1 MVNDTV
7 AALLSHAYIAP
18 ATRFSL
24 IMGTGLN
31 AAVSLPTPALPKNK
45 IPATAPANAQNV
57 LVNTELS
64 MFGKGILPATQ
75 WDDMLNNAME
85 RPDFQPFEYL
95 VSGGYLGEILR
106 LIVVES
112 ASSKGLFQNIL
123 PESWKATYSV
133 ETAFL
138 AALEQYVTFP
148 MILIQRSDL
157 LTGTQ
162 SHPYPLL
169 PNTLHLNL
177 YTNLILRFCGP
188 SLNTFP
194 TGWPLI
200 VLLVSMLCTSFD
212 SLPIHLTNPSPHHQF
227 LQSLSVAQ

>member
-31 AAVSLPTPALPKNK
+31 AAVSLPTLALPKNK
-45 IPATAPANAQNV
+45 IPNTAPSNAQNV

-64 MFGKGILPATQ
+64 MFGKGVLPATQ

-106 LIVVES
+106 LIVTKG
-112 ASSKGLFQNIL
+112 AFGKGLFQNTL
-123 PESWKATYSV
+123 PESWEIPYSV

-138 AALEQYVTFP
+138 AALEQYVTLSLF
-148 MILIQRSDL
+148 QHNV
-157 LTGTQ
+157 LT
-162 SHPYPLL
+162 
-169 PNTLHLNL
+169 
-177 YTNLILRFCGP
+177 
-188 SLNTFP
+188 
-194 TGWPLI
+194 
-200 VLLVSMLCTSFD
+200 
-212 SLPIHLTNPSPHHQF
+212 F
-227 LQSLSVAQ
+227 LQEYSHANILCFSIPYISTCTRIRY